1 MSIQKFIIYASY
13 VILFAFFHFFGFA
26 QSEKKFSLTDDSD
39 SNDNIVMTWNKTT
52 PESEMK
58 DDIKALSEKGI
69 TIKYS
74 NVKRNSKD
82 EITAIKVEYSDRK
95 GNSGTMELNNQK
107 PINTIKFYKQG
118 DEVGFG
124 EPSNSNGMLAT
135 NDFFN
140 SFSNGQDI
148 MKHFNFGNGDSDMQS
163 FNFSFPNGDNFGKSS
178 SKIIIKKDGKKP
190 LIIEDGE
197 VVEGGDDYTKEEIE
211 EIKKNNKTEF
221 SNGNGQYSFDL
232 RNEADMDNFKKQM
245 EKMQIDLEKIAPN
258 SDKNSQEDFDKTKA
272 EMLKAKEEMLKAKEE
287 LEKAKKELEKAK
299 STLKTQKA

>member
-1 MSIQKFIIYASY
+1 MSIHRFIIYLTY
-13 VILFAFFHFFGFA
+13 VIIFTFSQLFGFA
-26 QSEKKFSLTDDSD
+26 QTEKKFSLTDSD
-39 SNDNIVMTWNKTT
+39 ISKDNIVMTWNANT
-52 PESEMK
+52 PESEMN
-58 DDIKALSEKGI
+58 DDIKALSERGI

-82 EITAIKVEYSDRK
+82 EITSIKVEYKDRK
-95 GNSGTMELNNQK
+95 GNSGAMELNNQK
-107 PINTIKFYKQG
+107 PINTIKFYKQD

-124 EPSNSNGMLAT
+124 EPSNSNGMLAN

-148 MKHFNFGNGDSDMQS
+148 MKHFNFGNGSSDMQS
-163 FNFSFPNGDNFGKSS
+163 FNFSFPDGDNFGKSS
-178 SKIIIKKDGKKP
+178 SKIIIKKDGRKP

-197 VVEGGDDYTKEEIE
+197 VIEGGDDYSKDEIE
-211 EIKKNNKTEF
+211 EIKKNNKTEITK
-221 SNGNGQYSFDL
+221 GNGQYSFDL
-232 RNEADMDNFKKQM
+232 RNERDMDKFKKQM
-245 EKMQIDLEKIAPN
+245 EKMQIDLEKTAPN
-258 SDKNSQEDFDKTKA
+258 SDKDSQDDFEKTKI